1 MVPLDVL
8 LFVSLMPYFS
18 GMSELFYLIVAVIL
32 GTGFLFFSSLL
43 MIKPGPSTAMDTLD
57 IPSYTLLCCSLHFWL
72 ITIFFDSL

>member
-32 GTGFLFFSSLL
+32 GAGFCSSLR
-43 MIKPGPSTAMDTLD
+43 
-57 IPSYTLLCCSLHFWL
+57 C
-72 ITIFFDSL
+72 